1 MKKYNYK
8 KSVVCFGEMLYDIFP
23 DGRLPGGA
31 PMNVALHLHQHQI
44 PTHFV
49 SRVGE
54 DEEGA
59 SLLSYL
65 NERGLS
71 TQWIQKDAKY
81 PSGKVYADVSKS
93 EDVSYE
99 IVYPSAWDFIETTDA
114 LKDAAKA
121 SEIFLYGSLAA
132 RGETSRNTLLELL
145 SLAKTK
151 VFDVNLRKPFYDAEL
166 IRTLLGQAD
175 IVKLNEEELSL
186 LAQWYLNKEASE
198 VHEDDMFHLAEKFD
212 LDAVCVTQGS
222 KGASLLSGGILRYQK
237 GYQVTVADTVG
248 SGDAFLGA
256 FLSQMLHNKSP
267 QECLQYGCA
276 VGAYVASQK
285 GATPQVNAQ
294 IIKDFFK

>member
-1 MKKYNYK
+1 MKKYSHK
-8 KSVVCFGEMLYDIFP
+8 KSVLCYGEMLYDIFP

-31 PMNVALHLHQHQI
+31 PMNVALHLYQHQI

-59 SLLSYL
+59 SLLNYL

-71 TQWIQKDAKY
+71 IQWIQKDEKH

-114 LKDAAKA
+114 LRDAAKS

-132 RGETSRNTLLELL
+132 RGETSRATLLELL

-166 IRTLLGQAD
+166 IRQLLEQAD
-175 IVKLNEEELSL
+175 FVKLNEEELSL
-186 LAQWYLNKEASE
+186 LAQWYLDKKASE
-198 VHEDDMFHLAEKFD
+198 VHEDDIFHLAEKFS
-212 LDAVCVTQGS
+212 LDTVCVTQGS
-222 KGASLLSGGILRYQK
+222 KGASLLSDGILHFQK

-267 QECLQYGCA
+267 KECLQYGCA
-276 VGAYVASQK
+276 VGAYVAAQK
-285 GATPQVNAQ
+285 GATPKVNTQ
-294 IIKDFFK
+294 IIKNYFK